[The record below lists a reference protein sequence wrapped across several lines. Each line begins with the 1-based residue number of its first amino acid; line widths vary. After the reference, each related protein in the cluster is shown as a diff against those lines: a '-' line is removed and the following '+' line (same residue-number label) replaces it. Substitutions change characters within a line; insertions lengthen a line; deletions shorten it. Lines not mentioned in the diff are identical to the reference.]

1 MEFIDFLKYGA
12 IGIALVLAILSFR
25 LLSKEQEKEKADKL
39 ILNSIR
45 NYMIFALVITFL
57 FGFLE
62 FFKPGST
69 TPDNEALTQLE
80 RLWKIN
86 FSGEQLDTTLTLKVD
101 RLEAFL
107 RKPASP
113 STPNEPIDIAVV
125 CKEQNDKIKD
135 LESQL
140 AAAQRSE
147 GGFYGSITKLRRE
160 LSKDPDG
167 WTNLK
172 FHRENKTGIFDA
184 LSSIFQKL
192 DLDIAPGSSQDDI
205 YKAWRN
211 LKRRWWVNKEGD
223 ERDHLKNVYSS
234 DIAELVRIYLANFG
248 S

>member
-69 TPDNEALTQLE
+69 LPDNEAQTQLE
-80 RLWKIN
+80 RLWKIK
-86 FSGEQLDTTLTLKVD
+86 FGSEAADTTLSLKVD
-101 RLEAFL
+101 RIETFL
-107 RKPASP
+107 RKPATP
-113 STPNEPIDIAVV
+113 SQPDEPIDVAVV
-125 CKEQNDKIKD
+125 CKEYTDQVKVLQD
-135 LESQL
+135 QL

-172 FHRENKTGIFDA
+172 FDRENKAGIFEA
-184 LSSIFQKL
+184 LSNIFQKL
-192 DLDIAPGSSQDDI
+192 DLDIAPDSAPEDV
-205 YKAWRN
+205 YKTWRT
-211 LKRRWWVNKEGD
+211 LKRQWWVNKEGD

-234 DIAELVRIYLANFG
+234 DIPELVRIYLNNFSG
-248 S
+248 